1 MPKFQTGSIIGC
13 GINYLAKEVF
23 FTFNGQYYGPA
34 FRDVDLLEYYATV
47 SLHSLNENITFNFGA
62 KPFMFDLEQMI
73 LEEKR
78 EEIQNILSQ
87 PINHYSLHQVV
98 HSYLN
103 FHGYANTLEAFEK
116 AAQME
121 RQDIGL
127 PRKHVLEEV
136 EDKKKE
142 LIIDEEFEDNFKNL
156 HHNELKDAKEIEI
169 ELKKERKHSINLE
182 ERFRSS
188 SFKLEFESPMYQP
201 LLMRDS
207 SIDLEGFL
215 LNENSHHNENIPLL
229 KKASTLLEF
238 SNGQQAHENNNKM
251 IPEKSSKHNNYLLY
265 ERASLREI
273 ILEGKIADAISY
285 IDKLFKN
292 FVEENKILGKTLAIQ
307 QFIEYI
313 REKDVVK
320 AIQHSQTKL
329 TQFQNESVYSLSNK
343 GIMKEVPIDTIMALL
358 CYPEPEKSELAY
370 LLSQEHRDMTADIVN
385 REILKKMGFIDRSIL
400 EILIAQL
407 TIVEEKYRDNNSQYG
422 EVFEF
427 RV

>member
-1 MPKFQTGSIIGC
+1 MI
-13 GINYLAKEVF
+13 
-23 FTFNGQYYGPA
+23 GPA

-156 HHNELKDAKEIEI
+156 HHNELKGTRKEIAIKLIDAKEIEI

-229 KKASTLLEF
+229 K
-238 SNGQQAHENNNKM
+238 SN
-251 IPEKSSKHNNYLLY
+251 I
-265 ERASLREI
+265 
-273 ILEGKIADAISY
+273 
-285 IDKLFKN
+285 
-292 FVEENKILGKTLAIQ
+292 
-307 QFIEYI
+307 
-313 REKDVVK
+313 
-320 AIQHSQTKL
+320 
-329 TQFQNESVYSLSNK
+329 
-343 GIMKEVPIDTIMALL
+343 
-358 CYPEPEKSELAY
+358 
-370 LLSQEHRDMTADIVN
+370 
-385 REILKKMGFIDRSIL
+385 
-400 EILIAQL
+400 
-407 TIVEEKYRDNNSQYG
+407 
-422 EVFEF
+422 
-427 RV
+427 